1 MLNSGDCFDLKLYHQ
16 ENDILQLH
24 FTLDARSETQSLPR
38 QSGYLAYAFIY
49 QNKKWK
55 VTDYDPFDANFGD
68 IQKGKIVM
76 PFARNSGQ

>member
-24 FTLDARSETQSLPR
+24 FTLDARSETQSSPR

-55 VTDYDPFDANFGD
+55 ATDYDPFDANFGV
-68 IQKGKIVM
+68 IQKGKIIM
-76 PFARNSGQ
+76 PFARSSEQ